1 MKYLW
6 KVYNCKFT
14 ISVRNYIIKT
24 ITHHKK
30 TYSDHLQRDCS
41 TLMRVRG
48 FFVFAFALLLKLPN
62 IYNNKKHAVRC
73 KINFQFRLS
82 HDETFGQMPTIN
94 SHSAEQSNSERPKM
108 FDQNANCF
116 NFINYYCT
124 QFERTFAII
133 RVYRYSI
140 VLARNGIECRWD
152 SCLDLMKRWPSV
164 LWAMRQPIQIGYL
177 DLCKGHWAT
186 LLFGM
191 VIFLW
196 DLNLESKI
204 C

>member
-24 ITHHKK
+24 ITHQKK
-30 TYSDHLQRDCS
+30 LIQITYNVIALRLCAFVVFSCCFCASAQIAKHLQ
-41 TLMRVRG
+41 
-48 FFVFAFALLLKLPN
+48 
-62 IYNNKKHAVRC
+62 KKHAVRC

-191 VIFLW
+191 VIFFW